1 MMYFF
6 EIRYFDD
13 IETNR
18 IQHETGI
25 VYGDSI
31 NEAMDN
37 LTLVYTEET
46 IKEVNLSYI
55 ENTYCG
61 VLTFNESMVSL
72 LNYLTEEE

>member
-1 MMYFF
+1 MLYFF

-37 LTLVYTEET
+37 LTLKYTEET
-46 IKEVNLSYI
+46 IKEINFTTIEGSYYGI
-55 ENTYCG
+55 
-61 VLTFNESMVSL
+61 LTFDEN
-72 LNYLTEEE
+72 

>member
-1 MMYFF
+1 MYFF
-6 EIRYFDD
+6 KIRYFDD
-13 IETNR
+13 IETNS
-18 IQHETGI
+18 IQNEMGI

-55 ENTYCG
+55 ENTCCG

>member
-1 MMYFF
+1 M
-6 EIRYFDD
+6 
-13 IETNR
+13 
-18 IQHETGI
+18 GV

-46 IKEVNLSYI
+46 IKELNLSYI
-55 ENTYCG
+55 ENTDCG

-72 LNYLTEEE
+72 LNYLMEEK

>member
-37 LTLVYTEET
+37 LTLKYTEET
-46 IKEVNLSYI
+46 IKEINFTTIEGSYYGI
-55 ENTYCG
+55 
-61 VLTFNESMVSL
+61 LTFDAN
-72 LNYLTEEE
+72 

>member
-1 MMYFF
+1 MYFF
-6 EIRYFDD
+6 KIRYFDD

-18 IQHETGI
+18 IQNEMGI

-37 LTLVYTEET
+37 ITLVYTEET

-55 ENTYCG
+55 ENTCCG
-61 VLTFNESMVSL
+61 VLALNESMVSL
-72 LNYLTEEE
+72 LNYLMEEK

>member
-1 MMYFF
+1 MIYFF

-18 IQHETGI
+18 FQHETGI

-37 LTLVYTEET
+37 LTLKYDEET
-46 IKEVNLSYI
+46 IKEVKFTTIEGSYYGI
-55 ENTYCG
+55 
-61 VLTFNESMVSL
+61 LTFDKNILNL
-72 LNYLTEEE
+72 LSDLLEEE

>member
-1 MMYFF
+1 MYFF
-6 EIRYFDD
+6 KIRYFDD

-18 IQHETGI
+18 IQSEMGI

-37 LTLVYTEET
+37 ITLVYTEET

-55 ENTYCG
+55 ENTCCG
-61 VLTFNESMVSL
+61 VLTFTENMVSL
-72 LNYLTEEE
+72 LNYLMGEK

>member
-1 MMYFF
+1 M
-6 EIRYFDD
+6 
-13 IETNR
+13 
-18 IQHETGI
+18 GI

-55 ENTYCG
+55 ENTRCR

-72 LNYLTEEE
+72 LNYLRGEE

>member
-1 MMYFF
+1 MYFF
-6 EIRYFDD
+6 KIRYFDD

-18 IQHETGI
+18 IQNEMGL

-37 LTLVYTEET
+37 LTLIYTEET

-55 ENTYCG
+55 ENTCCG
-61 VLTFNESMVSL
+61 VLTLNESMVSL
-72 LNYLTEEE
+72 LNYLMGEK

>member
-1 MMYFF
+1 M
-6 EIRYFDD
+6 
-13 IETNR
+13 
-18 IQHETGI
+18 GI

-55 ENTYCG
+55 ENTCCG
-61 VLTFNESMVSL
+61 VLTFNTTKLPNGGRINVHFPSY
-72 LNYLTEEE
+72 NQ